1 MTVLLLVEDND
12 MNADMLIRRLTRR
25 GYELTHARDGRQAVA
40 MADEIKPALILMD
53 LSLPE
58 IDGYE
63 ATRLIRDKQQSE
75 VPIIALTAHA
85 LSDDKD
91 KALAAGCDDY
101 ETKPVNFPRL
111 LEKIERYLGDSRD

>member
-1 MTVLLLVEDND
+1 MSVLLLVEDNE
-12 MNADMLIRRLTRR
+12 MNADMLLRRLRRR
-25 GYELTHARDGRQAVA
+25 GYEITLARDGQQAVQLA
-40 MADEIKPALILMD
+40 VECNPSLILMD

-58 IDGYE
+58 MDGYE
-63 ATRLIRDKQQSE
+63 ATRQIRTRQASN

-85 LSDDKD
+85 LADDRD

-111 LEKIERYLGDSRD
+111 LEKIERYLGGCND